1 MRKLREYIERWIRN
15 RLRPQRTRRIE
26 EEKRRYMSD
35 YYDIRQYLRQL
46 QAVSDEHA
54 SVVQALQ
61 KRMGV

>member
-1 MRKLREYIERWIRN
+1 MRKLREYIERWICN